1 MFGES
6 RFRPELLL
14 VRLAFRSDGCA
25 AAWTGAASSLWRT
38 GRFVCALSLMGF
50 LVTEAQRNTLGA
62 AGTAALPTTIM
73 SILRDNHAR

>member
-1 MFGES
+1 
-6 RFRPELLL
+6 
-14 VRLAFRSDGCA
+14 
-25 AAWTGAASSLWRT
+25 
-38 GRFVCALSLMGF
+38 MGF